1 MGHERELSS
10 LAQGLSQAVIKV
22 LAGVMVSFE
31 GLIKEG
37 SISDSIFNDGADMA
51 GTSLALLEASKIF
64 QKISQ
69 FVIEENTTYL
79 LMSKGFYFP

>member
-10 LAQGLSQAVIKV
+10 LAQGLSQAVIRV

-37 SISDSIFNDGADMA
+37 STSKLTHTAVHRVQFLMGCWTETLVHPWLLA
-51 GTSLALLEASKIF
+51 GSHP
-64 QKISQ
+64 Q
-69 FVIEENTTYL
+69 FLV
-79 LMSKGFYFP
+79 M